1 MVRSLIEARPALRG
15 ARGIGHETSGLS
27 GRDLKASRRGIINP
41 MNSCHAPTAETPTF
55 VRMNAVLTALVPLPD
70 RAETEY
76 AALRAEIEFRAAV
89 IARLEAEI
97 APVTAALEK
106 FEWEYRARL
115 GGLQAELRAIR
126 DLIATLEDRTVRIH
140 ARMVADP
147 NGMLG
152 DLFDREE
159 LRQIGEM
166 FGIEIPAN
174 WFQAADHDERRERES
189 DWRFFGRDREDP
201 DLEQEEERRRIRWR
215 EKRRLPKETEA
226 ELRTLFRSLAR
237 RFHPDLCDSEH
248 DRMRRQEIML
258 RINEAWHHRDL
269 HMLQRIDRES
279 AHEGG
284 RDARAS
290 FVERVLWARAECR
303 RLDERIDALT
313 RQLRALRASDTFPL
327 WFNPSLGNSVISQ
340 RATALRIDI
349 ANAHRQEDEVKDA
362 FRQALRY
369 YAMAMSA

>member
-1 MVRSLIEARPALRG
+1 MIRPMSSRHAST
-15 ARGIGHETSGLS
+15 IETS
-27 GRDLKASRRGIINP
+27 
-41 MNSCHAPTAETPTF
+41 TF
-55 VRMNAVLTALVPLPD
+55 TRMSAVLTALVPLPD

-76 AALRAEIEFRAAV
+76 AALRAEIALRAAV

-97 APVTAALEK
+97 EPVTAALEQ
-106 FEWEYRARL
+106 FEWEHRSRL

-140 ARMVADP
+140 ARVVADP

-166 FGIEIPAN
+166 FGIEIPPS
-174 WFQAADHDERRERES
+174 WFQAADHDERRDRES

-201 DLEQEEERRRIRWR
+201 DPARAEERRRIRWR
-215 EKRRLPKETEA
+215 EKRRLPKATET

-237 RFHPDLCDSEH
+237 RFHPDLCDSEQ
-248 DRMRRQEIML
+248 DRLRRQEMML

-284 RDARAS
+284 RDARGS
-290 FVERVLWARAECR
+290 FAERVLWARAECG

-349 ANAHRQEDEVKDA
+349 ANAHRRADEVKDA

-369 YAMAMSA
+369 YAMAMSP

>member
-1 MVRSLIEARPALRG
+1 M
-15 ARGIGHETSGLS
+15 
-27 GRDLKASRRGIINP
+27 INP
-41 MNSCHAPTAETPTF
+41 MSSSLAPTPETPTF
-55 VRMNAVLTALVPLPD
+55 TRISTVRTALVPLPD
-70 RAETEY
+70 RAEAEY

-166 FGIEIPAN
+166 FGIEIPAS
-174 WFQAADHDERRERES
+174 WFRAADHDEQRERES
-189 DWRFFGRDREDP
+189 DWRFFGRDRDDP
-201 DLEQEEERRRIRWR
+201 DPAQAEERRRLRWR
-215 EKRRLPKETEA
+215 EKRRLPKDTET

-248 DRMRRQEIML
+248 DRQRRQEMMH
-258 RINEAWHHRDL
+258 RINEAWHEQDL
-269 HMLQRIDRES
+269 QMLQHIDRES

-290 FVERVLWARAECR
+290 FAERVLWARAECG
-303 RLDERIDALT
+303 RLDARIDALT
-313 RQLRALRASDTFPL
+313 RQLGALRASDTFPL
-327 WFNPSLGNSVISQ
+327 WFNPSLGNSVITQ

-349 ANAHRQEDEVKDA
+349 ATAHHQADEVKAA

-369 YAMAMSA
+369 YATAMSA